1 MLLAARRC
9 LSRCSLVFIRVMN
22 KLLSYLKEK
31 LGRQLSRLKEIITPF
46 LAKFIRMGEK
56 SPAAEEVP
64 TRTSSELKILAETL
78 KGTIQKNPKDVKAL
92 YNLGEVYI
100 EMHRYGDAIPP
111 LRELV
116 KFEPNHKSA
125 RLQLGRAQM
134 EMGRD
139 EAALE
144 SLEEAWRLDPE
155 SEVVKKTLC
164 QAHSNLSTAFG
175 RIKNQKQAEHHFHEA
190 VKIIPN
196 FGPAHL
202 SMGICFTEWGRY
214 KEALAKIKEALK
226 LDKNLAVEAHYR
238 FGEVYTKLKDI
249 KKAIKHYN
257 EAISV
262 DPSAAMPNL
271 RLGMLYFKLKKY
283 KEAVKPLRLSIKQ
296 SPKYAAEGYFRLGVS
311 LVKLKRYKPAEE
323 PLRKAVELSP
333 DNELANDTLAENL
346 FQLSMG
352 LGVDAKPGELI
363 DKLREVVYFNPEHIQ
378 GHEYL
383 SQAYDAILKGEKA
396 ITHCIIVQRFLVDN
410 KMMKELA
417 TCRANLQALY
427 KKYKTS
433 PDEFKKVI
441 TPSKNY

>member
-1 MLLAARRC
+1 MKK
-9 LSRCSLVFIRVMN
+9 II
-22 KLLSYLKEK
+22 
-31 LGRQLSRLKEIITPF
+31 SRLKEFFAPL
-46 LAKFIRMGEK
+46 LAKLIAMGEK
-56 SPAAEEVP
+56 SPAEEDVP
-64 TRTSSELKILAETL
+64 VRSPSELKIIAETL
-78 KGTIQKNPKDVKAL
+78 KETLKKNPKDIKAL

-100 EMHRYGDAIPP
+100 AMHRYGDAITS
-111 LRELV
+111 LREVV
-116 KFEPNHKSA
+116 KIEPYHKSG

-139 EAALE
+139 ESALE
-144 SLEEAWRLDPE
+144 NLEEARRLDPE

-190 VKIIPN
+190 VKIIPD

-226 LDKNLAVEAHYR
+226 MDKNLTVEAHYR

-257 EAISV
+257 ESISV

-283 KEAVKPLRLSIKQ
+283 KEAVQPLRLSIKQ
-296 SPKYAAEGYFRLGVS
+296 SPKYAAEGYYRLGVS
-311 LVKLKRYKPAEE
+311 LVNLKRYKSAEE

-333 DNELANDTLAENL
+333 DNELVNDTLADNL
-346 FQLSMG
+346 FQLSMD
-352 LGVDAKPGELI
+352 LRVDAKPGELI
-363 DKLREVVYFNPEHIQ
+363 DRLREVVYFNPEYIQ
-378 GHEYL
+378 GHDEL
-383 SQAYDAILKGEKA
+383 SQAYDAILKGDKA
-396 ITHCIIVQRFLVDN
+396 ITHCIIVQRFLVEN

-417 TCRANLQALY
+417 VSRANLAALY
-427 KKYKTS
+427 KKYKTG
-433 PDEFKKVI
+433 PEEFKKVI
-441 TPSKNY
+441 TPRKNYH

>member
-1 MLLAARRC
+1 
-9 LSRCSLVFIRVMN
+9 MN
-22 KLLSYLKEK
+22 KL
-31 LGRQLSRLKEIITPF
+31 LSRLKEIFASLI
-46 LAKFIRMGEK
+46 AKLIRMGET
-56 SPAAEEVP
+56 SPAEEEVP
-64 TRTSSELKILAETL
+64 VRSPSELKIIAETL
-78 KGTIQKNPKDVKAL
+78 KGTLQKNPKDIKAL

-100 EMHRYGDAIPP
+100 EMHRYGEAIPP

-116 KFEPNHKSA
+116 KIEPHHKSA

-144 SLEEAWRLDPE
+144 NLEEARRLDPE

-226 LDKNLAVEAHYR
+226 LDKNLTVEAHYR

-249 KKAIKHYN
+249 KKAIKHYK
-257 EAISV
+257 EAIAV

-271 RLGMLYFKLKKY
+271 RLGMLYFKLKQY
-283 KEAVKPLRLSIKQ
+283 KDAVQPLRLSIKQ

-311 LVKLKRYKPAEE
+311 LAKLKRYKPAEE

-346 FQLSMG
+346 YQLSMN
-352 LGVDAKPGELI
+352 LGNTAKPGEEI
-363 DKLREVVYFNPEHIQ
+363 DALREVVYFNPEHIQ
-378 GHEYL
+378 GHEQL
-383 SQAYDAILKGEKA
+383 SRAYDERLNGTKA
-396 ITHCIIVQRFLVDN
+396 ITHCIIVQRFLVEK

-417 TCRANLQALY
+417 VSRAKLEGLY
-427 KKYKTS
+427 KKYKTG
-433 PDEFKKVI
+433 PDEFTKVI
-441 TPSKNY
+441 TPRKNY

>member
-1 MLLAARRC
+1 
-9 LSRCSLVFIRVMN
+9 MN
-22 KLLSYLKEK
+22 KLISKLKETFS
-31 LGRQLSRLKEIITPF
+31 QL
-46 LAKFIRMGEK
+46 LAKFIKMGEK

-64 TRTSSELKILAETL
+64 ARSPSELKILAETIKEKL
-78 KGTIQKNPKDVKAL
+78 KNNPTDLKAL
-92 YNLGEVYI
+92 YGLGDVYI

-111 LRELV
+111 LRELI
-116 KFEPNHKSA
+116 KLDPDNKSG

-139 EAALE
+139 EAALDN
-144 SLEEAWRLDPE
+144 LEEARRLDPE

-175 RIKNQKQAEHHFHEA
+175 RIKNQKQAEHHFKEA

-226 LDKNLAVEAHYR
+226 MDKNLTVEAHYR

-249 KKAIKHYN
+249 KKAIKHYK
-257 EAISV
+257 ESIAV

-283 KEAVKPLRLSIKQ
+283 ADAVQPLRLSIKQ
-296 SPKYAAEGYFRLGVS
+296 SPKYAAEGYFRLGMS
-311 LVKLKRYKPAEE
+311 LMKLKRYKPAEE

-333 DNELANDTLAENL
+333 DNEVANDTLAENL
-346 FQLSMG
+346 YQISMN
-352 LGVDAKPGELI
+352 LGSEAKPGELI
-363 DKLREVVYFNPEHIQ
+363 DVLREVVYFNPEHIE
-378 GHEYL
+378 GHKDL
-383 SQAYDAILKGEKA
+383 SQAYDDRKNGTRAINHSI
-396 ITHCIIVQRFLVDN
+396 ITQRFLVES
-410 KMMKELA
+410 KRMKELA
-417 TCRANLQALY
+417 KSRAGLEVLY
-427 KKYKTS
+427 KKYKTG

-441 TPSKNY
+441 TPRKSY

>member
-1 MLLAARRC
+1 
-9 LSRCSLVFIRVMN
+9 MN
-22 KLLSYLKEK
+22 TL
-31 LGRQLSRLKEIITPF
+31 LSRLKENF
-46 LAKFIRMGEK
+46 SQLLAKLIKMGEK
-56 SPAAEEVP
+56 SPAEEEVP
-64 TRTSSELKILAETL
+64 ARSPSELKIIAETL
-78 KGTIQKNPKDVKAL
+78 KATLQKNPKDLKAL
-92 YNLGEVYI
+92 YNLGEIYI
-100 EMHRYGDAIPP
+100 EMHRYGEAIPP
-111 LRELV
+111 LRELI
-116 KFEPNHKSA
+116 KFEPNHKSG
-125 RLQLGRAQM
+125 RLQLGRAQI

-139 EAALE
+139 ESALDN
-144 SLEEAWRLDPE
+144 LEEARRLDPE

-226 LDKNLAVEAHYR
+226 MDKNLVVEAHYR

-283 KEAVKPLRLSIKQ
+283 EDAVQPLRLSIKQ

-311 LVKLKRYKPAEE
+311 LMKLKRYKPAEE

-346 FQLSMG
+346 YQLSMN
-352 LGVDAKPGELI
+352 LGADAKPGKLI
-363 DKLREVVYFNPEHIQ
+363 DMLREVVYFNPEHID
-378 GHEYL
+378 GHREL
-383 SQAYDAILKGEKA
+383 SRAYDDIKKGTKA
-396 ITHCIIVQRFLVDN
+396 INHSIITQRFMVEK
-410 KMMKELA
+410 KMMKELGQARA
-417 TCRANLQALY
+417 TLQVLY
-427 KKYKTS
+427 KKYKTG
-433 PDEFKKVI
+433 PDDFKKVI
-441 TPSKNY
+441 TPSKRY